1 MTDLDTKDEDEDED
15 ENEDENEDE
24 DDDVELKEDIVE
36 SVRRG
41 GSSVGMRLES
51 STVISAMNGIK
62 TQRILRR
69 YISISPSRSTDP
81 THQLVLRSSWTLAW
95 S

>member
-1 MTDLDTKDEDEDED
+1 MFEVEVNDLVTKDEDEDED
-15 ENEDENEDE
+15 EDE

-51 STVISAMNGIK
+51 STVISAMNGMKSQKIK
-62 TQRILRR
+62 HRHIYAILAGAQTLL
-69 YISISPSRSTDP
+69 ISS
-81 THQLVLRSSWTLAW
+81 
-95 S
+95 